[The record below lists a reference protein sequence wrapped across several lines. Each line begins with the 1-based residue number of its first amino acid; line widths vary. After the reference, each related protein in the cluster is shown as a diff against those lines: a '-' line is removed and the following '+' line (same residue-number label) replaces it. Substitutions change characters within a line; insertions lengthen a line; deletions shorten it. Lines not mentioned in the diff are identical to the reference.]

1 MIIIF
6 ISIFMWLLCCFI
18 MSVYFIVP
26 VRWIWILLYQFH
38 CSFCELWYGVKNNNK
53 IMGLRT
59 ITLLENAFERLGRFI
74 ARWPY
79 LVIASCVLCTGLC
92 SIGFLNLRFNSDIYE
107 IWNTN
112 PTGRA
117 DESQAVL
124 NKEWISNN
132 YVDGKRIHTFTF
144 RGVNS
149 NDENILTPEALQV
162 MLEFHNKISQPFQN
176 ISFQDICYR

>member
-1 MIIIF
+1 M
-6 ISIFMWLLCCFI
+6 
-18 MSVYFIVP
+18 
-26 VRWIWILLYQFH
+26 
-38 CSFCELWYGVKNNNK
+38 KNNNK
-53 IMGLRT
+53 IMGLRI

-79 LVIASCVLCTGLC
+79 LVIACCVLATGLC
-92 SIGFLNLRFNSDIYE
+92 SIGFLNLKFNSDIYE

-117 DESQAVL
+117 DESQAVI

-132 YVDGKRIHTFTF
+132 YVDGKRVHTFTF
-144 RGVNS
+144 RGVDAN
-149 NDENILTPEALQV
+149 NENVLTPDALQV
-162 MLEFHNKISQPFQN
+162 MLEFHKKISLPFHN